1 MKKNVNDPKPKYRVT
16 NWSEYNKALKQRG
29 SITFWFSEDVQEK
42 WLTNEKTGKRG
53 ASQTYSD
60 LAIETFLTVMALY
73 KLPLRAA
80 EGFIHSIF
88 ALADIKLGVPE
99 YSTVSRRRIGL
110 NVVLPRKVSESMIHV
125 VIDSTGIKIFG
136 EGEWKVR
143 QHGYSKRRTWRKL
156 HLAVNEATCEIVA
169 CVVSENSLTDG
180 ETLPDLLE
188 QIPEPIEQVSTD
200 GAYDWFS
207 CYESIA
213 QRQAKAAIPPREN
226 AKIKQRKK
234 VGVESLPRDENLR
247 RIRQIGRKNWK
258 IESGYHRRSLAETSM
273 FRFKQIFGGSVHSRS
288 FESQAVD
295 LFVRCA
301 LLNRMTWLGMP
312 VSEKID
318 AVL

>member
-99 YSTVSRRRIGL
+99 YSTVSRRRFGL
-110 NVVLPRKVSESMIHV
+110 KVILPRKVSDRKIHV
-125 VIDSTGIKIFG
+125 VIDSTGVKIFG
-136 EGEWKVR
+136 EGTSVVSDARNLTNEDSIDEWKVR

-156 HLAVNEATCEIVA
+156 HLAVNEAICEIVA
-169 CVVSENSLTDG
+169 SVVSENSLTDG
-180 ETLPDLLE
+180 DALADLLE

-207 CYESIA
+207 CYETSLSV
-213 QRQAKAAIPPREN
+213 RL
-226 AKIKQRKK
+226 KQRFLLVKMPKLSKEKK
-234 VGVESLPRDENLR
+234 
-247 RIRQIGRKNWK
+247 
-258 IESGYHRRSLAETSM
+258 
-273 FRFKQIFGGSVHSRS
+273 
-288 FESQAVD
+288 
-295 LFVRCA
+295 
-301 LLNRMTWLGMP
+301 
-312 VSEKID
+312 
-318 AVL
+318 

>member
-1 MKKNVNDPKPKYRVT
+1 MKKNVNDPKPKYRVK
-16 NWSEYNKALKQRG
+16 NWPEYNKSLKQRG
-29 SITFWFSEDVQEK
+29 SVTFWFSDEVQEN
-42 WLTNEKTGKRG
+42 WLMKEKTGKRG
-53 ASQTYSD
+53 ASQIYSD
-60 LAIETFLTVMALY
+60 LAIETFLVVMALY
-73 KLPLRAA
+73 KLPLRGT
-80 EGFIHSIF
+80 EGLIRSLF

-99 YSTVSRRRIGL
+99 YSTVSRRRLSL
-110 NVVLPRKVSESMIHV
+110 NVILPRKVSESAIHV

-180 ETLPDLLE
+180 EALPDLLE
-188 QIPEPIEQVSTD
+188 QIPESLEQVSTD
-200 GAYDWFS
+200 GAYDWLS
-207 CYESIA
+207 CYDSIA
-213 QRQAKAAIPPREN
+213 QRKAKPIIPPREN

-234 VGVESLPRDENLR
+234 AGVEPLLRDENLR

-295 LFVRCA
+295 IFVRCV

-312 VSEKID
+312 VSEKIEV
-318 AVL
+318 VL

>member
-16 NWSEYNKALKQRG
+16 NWPEYNKSLKQRG
-29 SITFWFSEDVQEK
+29 SVTFWFSDDVQEK

-60 LAIETFLTVMALY
+60 LAIETFLAVMALY

-80 EGFIHSIF
+80 EGFIRSIF
-88 ALADIKLGVPE
+88 ELTGLKLGVPE
-99 YSTVSRRRIGL
+99 YSTVSRRRLGL
-110 NVVLPRKVSESMIHV
+110 KVVLPRKVSDREIHV
-125 VIDSTGIKIFG
+125 VIDSTGVKIFG

-169 CVVSENSLTDG
+169 SVVSENSLTDG
-180 ETLPDLLE
+180 DALADLLE
-188 QIPEPIEQVSTD
+188 QIPEQIEQVSTD

-207 CYESIA
+207 CYESIT
-213 QRQAKAAIPPREN
+213 QRQAKAVIPPREN

-234 VGVESLPRDENLR
+234 VGVEPLPRDENLR
-247 RIRQIGRKNWK
+247 RIRQIGRRNWK
-258 IESGYHRRSLAETSM
+258 IESCYHRRSLAETSM

-312 VSEKID
+312 VSEKVGV
-318 AVL
+318 AL

>member
-1 MKKNVNDPKPKYRVT
+1 MKISINDPKPKYRVT
-16 NWSEYNKALKQRG
+16 NWPEYNKSLKQRG
-29 SITFWFSEDVQEK
+29 SVTFWFSEDVREK
-42 WLTNEKTGKRG
+42 WLTHEKTGKRG

-80 EGFIHSIF
+80 EGFIRSIF
-88 ALADIKLGVPE
+88 ELTGLKLGVPE
-99 YSTVSRRRIGL
+99 YSTVSRRRLGL
-110 NVVLPRKVSESMIHV
+110 KVVLPRKVSDREIHV
-125 VIDSTGIKIFG
+125 VIDSTGVKIFG

-156 HLAVNEATCEIVA
+156 HLAVNEATLEIVA
-169 CVVSENSLTDG
+169 CAVSENSLTDG
-180 ETLPDLLE
+180 EALSDLLE
-188 QIPEPIEQVSTD
+188 QIPEPIKQVSTD

-207 CYESIA
+207 CYESIT
-213 QRQAKAAIPPREN
+213 QYQAKAVIPPREN

-234 VGVESLPRDENLR
+234 VGIEPLPRDENLR
-247 RIRQIGRKNWK
+247 KIRQIGRRNWK
-258 IESGYHRRSLAETSM
+258 IESGYHRRSLAETNM
-273 FRFKQIFGGSVHSRS
+273 FRFKQIFGGSVQSRT

-312 VSEKID
+312 VSEKIE